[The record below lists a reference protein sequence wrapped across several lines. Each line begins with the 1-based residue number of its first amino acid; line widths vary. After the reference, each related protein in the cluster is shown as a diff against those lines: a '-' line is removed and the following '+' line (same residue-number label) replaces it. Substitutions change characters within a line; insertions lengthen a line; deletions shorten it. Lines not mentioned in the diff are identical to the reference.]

1 MKSLIKYFVYM
12 TLIIVLSFAL
22 PRLIPG
28 SPLFAMVEDI
38 SSVGNMTKD
47 ALKAFEKYYSP
58 ELPLVEQFIKYLKNL
73 FNLDFGYSFYYKMP
87 VLQLI
92 MERVGWT
99 LLLSFLSIGLS
110 SIIGIFLGIR
120 SGLKGRESKLLVSAF
135 ISIHATPTFLLAAIF
150 QIIIAYKLRLLP
162 ATGAYTIGYSF
173 GQPGYI
179 LDIIKHMIL
188 PLFVLVISQIPPIY
202 LFAKNSTAN
211 VKKEQFVKMAS
222 YLNINKRDIYFKY
235 IFKNI
240 LPELLGR
247 LNIQFVL
254 AITGSIFVEAVFS
267 YPGLGQLLRS
277 SISYRDYPLLQGIL
291 LVCCT
296 YGIVVNFIFEFIA
309 LRNTKR
315 C

>member
-12 TLIIVLSFAL
+12 SLIIAISFIL
-22 PRLIPG
+22 PRSIPG

-38 SSVGNMTKD
+38 SSVDTMTQD
-47 ALKAFEKYYSP
+47 ALKAFERYYSP
-58 ELPLVEQFIKYLKNL
+58 ELPLLDQFTKYVKNL
-73 FNLDFGYSFYYKMP
+73 LNLDFGYSFYYKMP

-92 MERVGWT
+92 KERVGWT
-99 LLLSFLSIGLS
+99 LLLSFLSIGIS

-120 SGLKGRESKLLVSAF
+120 SGLRGRESKLLVSAF
-135 ISIHATPTFLLAAIF
+135 ISIHATPTFLIAAIF

-162 ATGAYTIGYSF
+162 ATGAYTIGTSF
-173 GQPGYI
+173 GQAGYI
-179 LDIIKHMIL
+179 LDVIRHMIL
-188 PLFVLVISQIPPIY
+188 PLLVLVISQIPPIY

-211 VKKEQFVKMAS
+211 VKKEQYVKMAS
-222 YLNINKRDIYFKY
+222 YLKINKKDLYLKY
-235 IFKNI
+235 ILKNI
-240 LPELLGR
+240 IPELLGR
-247 LNIQFVL
+247 LNLQFVS

-277 SISYRDYPLLQGIL
+277 AISYRDYPLLQGIL

-296 YGIVVNFIFEFIA
+296 YGIIVNYIFELVS
-309 LRNTKR
+309 LRDIKR